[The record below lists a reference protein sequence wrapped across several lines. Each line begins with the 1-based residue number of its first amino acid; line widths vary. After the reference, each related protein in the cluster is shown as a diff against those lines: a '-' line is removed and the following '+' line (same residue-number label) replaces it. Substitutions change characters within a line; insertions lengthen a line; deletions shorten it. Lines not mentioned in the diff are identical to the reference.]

1 MLNRLTA
8 GLLLSLSA
16 LSAHAGLTTTYYGDD
31 DGFGIGVTAGT
42 INPTISNQGAGE
54 APLTDLRLIGN
65 GSWSCS
71 APGGVCGP
79 FNPTGSFN
87 PFSLTGTITGAVL
100 TLRTGSF
107 DSAPAL
113 DAPNRIFLDGVL
125 VDPAF
130 INSFSSLASDGV
142 ETFANP
148 PELTPDAEGVYQL
161 RFGPSAVEIGG
172 KRYCLR
178 TYNGSVPGPTIR
190 VPAGTDRS
198 VRVNLYNEFTSSDY
212 REIAGMEGYA
222 RSPAARGWTMRW
234 SSSVCSRCCRR
245 CRKGTGVVAGSGRGP
260 ESSMAGG
267 SSQPGRSQRWCGC
280 PPPALQRGSAVRPH
294 PPPATRPQARSRGP
308 PCHVPVPR
316 CAGRPAPSAGPV
328 GAVAAPVWAVQ
339 GVRAGA
345 MAAA

>member
-142 ETFANP
+142 ETRTFV
-148 PELTPDAEGVYQL
+148 LDASFFSLLADGLVSL
-161 RFGPSAVEIGG
+161 S
-172 KRYCLR
+172 
-178 TYNGSVPGPTIR
+178 
-190 VPAGTDRS
+190 GTHLS
-198 VRVNLYNEFTSSDY
+198 E
-212 REIAGMEGYA
+212 A
-222 RSPAARGWTMRW
+222 
-234 SSSVCSRCCRR
+234 
-245 CRKGTGVVAGSGRGP
+245 AGSGSFQVDFMSLAITTDATVP
-260 ESSMAGG
+260 EPTSMALLGLG
-267 SSQPGRSQRWCGC
+267 LLGLGF
-280 PPPALQRGSAVRPH
+280 
-294 PPPATRPQARSRGP
+294 ARRKTNS
-308 PCHVPVPR
+308 
-316 CAGRPAPSAGPV
+316 
-328 GAVAAPVWAVQ
+328 
-339 GVRAGA
+339 
-345 MAAA
+345 